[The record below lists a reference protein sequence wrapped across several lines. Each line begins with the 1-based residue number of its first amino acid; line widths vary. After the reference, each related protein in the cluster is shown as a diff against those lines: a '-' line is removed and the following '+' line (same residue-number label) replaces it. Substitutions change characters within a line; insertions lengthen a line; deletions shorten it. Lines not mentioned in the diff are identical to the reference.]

1 MITAE
6 EARNNV
12 KEFEVNTRPEI
23 ALLSSL
29 CESVEVNSKCGLR
42 EYRTKINLTRNLP
55 NLLENCERLLKK
67 LGYDVDKNPED
78 VIGDDC
84 IIYDFIIR
92 WWR

>member
-67 LGYDVDKNPED
+67 LGYSVDKNPED

-92 WWR
+92 W